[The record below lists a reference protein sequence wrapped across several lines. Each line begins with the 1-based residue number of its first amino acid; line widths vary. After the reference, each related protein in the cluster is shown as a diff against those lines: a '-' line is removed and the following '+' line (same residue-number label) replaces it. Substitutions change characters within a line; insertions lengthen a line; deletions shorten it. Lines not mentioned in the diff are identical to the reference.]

1 MKNKTVLTERQIE
14 VLKLRKDGLSQE
26 EIAERFKTTKQ
37 NISSIERTAWKKI
50 ERAENTIKFVKM
62 LKAPAWIEIKEDT
75 SIDSIVGRIYAKA
88 DERKIRVIY
97 DGVSLATKIRED
109 AKGKIRHRTAL
120 AKLEIG
126 ITGEGDVIV
135 L

>member
-1 MKNKTVLTERQIE
+1 
-14 VLKLRKDGLSQE
+14 
-26 EIAERFKTTKQ
+26 
-37 NISSIERTAWKKI
+37 
-50 ERAENTIKFVKM
+50 
-62 LKAPAWIEIKEDT
+62 
-75 SIDSIVGRIYAKA
+75 
-88 DERKIRVIY
+88 VIY

-109 AKGKIRHRTAL
+109 AKGKITHRTAL